1 MADRPRTFDEVVAA
15 EDPAERERYYR
26 AKNYR
31 DRAVEHDFHADVWL
45 VADRNEKGVWRV
57 EYQDDDGGC
66 YVTIFS
72 GADAKQRALDYFEA
86 LQLGHLRTIREV
98 PSH

>member
-1 MADRPRTFDEVVAA
+1 MADRPRTFEEVVAA
-15 EDPAERERYYR
+15 EDPAERERLDP
-26 AKNYR
+26 AKHYR
-31 DRAVEHDFHADVWL
+31 DRAVEHDFPADVWF
-45 VADRNEKGVWRV
+45 VADRHDRGVWRV

-72 GADAKQRALDYFEA
+72 GAAAKQRALDYFEA
-86 LQLGHLRTIREV
+86 LQLGRLRTIREV